1 MAEESVQKVALVTGA
16 GRGLGRLVALQL
28 ARDGYALALTARSF
42 EELQE
47 TRRLSDLAPRDALIV
62 LADLG
67 DDDALEQVFGA
78 ALDHFGRLDVLINA
92 AHMTVPMPS
101 LSDLEGMNQ
110 DRLLMVNL
118 RAPITLAQMAAH
130 QMRKQTTGGTIINFV
145 HSANGACD
153 PVTAAIEAGL
163 LAFSETAAT
172 AWHTDK
178 IRVAA
183 IKLASF
189 IAAGA
194 QTHPQIL
201 EAGCSQPSTHTASHV
216 MATRVASQVGSVF
229 GFESAAEDAMAF
241 IRASHDRHPIAV
253 TLED

>member
-16 GRGLGRLVALQL
+16 GGGLGRLVALQL

-67 DDDALEQVFGA
+67 DDDALGQVFGA

-118 RAPITLAQMAAH
+118 RAPIGLALMAAR
-130 QMRKQTTGGTIINFV
+130 QMREKAVGGTIINFV
-145 HSANGACD
+145 HGANGRD
-153 PVTAAIEAGL
+153 PVTAAFSAGI

-178 IRVAA
+178 IRLAA

-194 QTHPQIL
+194 QTPPQIL
-201 EAGCSQPSTHTASHV
+201 EAGCSQPSTHTPSHV
-216 MATRVASQVGSVF
+216 MATRMASQVGSVF

>member
-16 GRGLGRLVALQL
+16 GGGLGRLVALQL

-67 DDDALEQVFGA
+67 DDDALGQVFGA

-118 RAPITLAQMAAH
+118 RAPIGLALMAAR
-130 QMRKQTTGGTIINFV
+130 QMREKAVGGTIINFV
-145 HSANGACD
+145 HGANGRD
-153 PVTAAIEAGL
+153 PVTAAFSAGI

-172 AWHTDK
+172 AWHTDQ

-183 IKLASF
+183 INVATF
-189 IAAGA
+189 ISSGA
-194 QTHPQIL
+194 QTHLQIL
-201 EAGCSQPSTHTASHV
+201 EAGCSQPCTRTPSRV
-216 MATRVASQVGSVF
+216 RATRTASQVGPVF

>member
-16 GRGLGRLVALQL
+16 GGGLGRLVALQL
-28 ARDGYALALTARSF
+28 ARDGYGLALTARSF

-118 RAPITLAQMAAH
+118 RAPIGLALMAAR
-130 QMRKQTTGGTIINFV
+130 QMREKAVGGTIINFV
-145 HSANGACD
+145 HGANGRD
-153 PVTAAIEAGL
+153 PVTAAFSAGI

-178 IRVAA
+178 IRLAA

-194 QTHPQIL
+194 QTPPQIL
-201 EAGCSQPSTHTASHV
+201 EAGCSQPSTHTPSHV
-216 MATRVASQVGSVF
+216 MATRMASQVGSVF

>member
-1 MAEESVQKVALVTGA
+1 MAEESVPKVALVTGA
-16 GRGLGRLVALQL
+16 GRGLGRSVALQL
-28 ARDGYALALTARSF
+28 AHDGYALALTARSF
-42 EELQE
+42 EDLEE
-47 TRRLSDLAPRDALIV
+47 TRRLSVLEPRYALIV

-118 RAPITLAQMAAH
+118 RAPIGLALMAAR
-130 QMRKQTTGGTIINFV
+130 QMREKAVGGTIINFV
-145 HSANGACD
+145 HGANGRD
-153 PVTAAIEAGL
+153 PVTAAFSAGI

-178 IRVAA
+178 IRLAA

-194 QTHPQIL
+194 QTPPQIL
-201 EAGCSQPSTHTASHV
+201 EAGCSQPSTHTPSHV
-216 MATRVASQVGSVF
+216 MATRMASQVGSVF

>member
-16 GRGLGRLVALQL
+16 GGGLGRLVALQL

-118 RAPITLAQMAAH
+118 RAPIGLALMAAR
-130 QMRKQTTGGTIINFV
+130 QMREKAVGGTIINFV
-145 HSANGACD
+145 HGANGRD
-153 PVTAAIEAGL
+153 PVTAAFSAGI

-178 IRVAA
+178 IRLAA

-194 QTHPQIL
+194 QTPPQIL
-201 EAGCSQPSTHTASHV
+201 EAGCSQPSTHTPSHV
-216 MATRVASQVGSVF
+216 MATRMASQVGSVF

>member
-118 RAPITLAQMAAH
+118 RAPIGLALMAAR
-130 QMRKQTTGGTIINFV
+130 QMREKAVGGTIINFV
-145 HSANGACD
+145 HGANGRD
-153 PVTAAIEAGL
+153 PVTAAFSAGI

-178 IRVAA
+178 IRLAA

-194 QTHPQIL
+194 QTPPQIL
-201 EAGCSQPSTHTASHV
+201 EAGCSQPSTHTPSHM
-216 MATRVASQVGSVF
+216 MATRMASQVGSVF